1 MFRLRPDATAVDF
14 GLDQANDMPGF
25 RVTGADDGPG
35 FRVRQPDDVPGF
47 RVNSDGSTRLGYPTA
62 GEPSLLQP
70 VQWAGESA
78 GYRNGRSD
86 SQGPVTLGDFFARAL
101 NRIGTEANAVVN
113 GAYSIFPGA
122 YDASRAV
129 ARGTGLMGQEEFRRF
144 GQEADFI
151 GRSLGQIARHPGTSA
166 RVAGR
171 ALSELDK
178 NPLFWHYMAGRAAM
192 GTLTGLGP
200 AAMAGNTLRAI
211 ENGRDLIDAL
221 KVGVQG
227 WPPAER

>member
-14 GLDQANDMPGF
+14 GLDQANDVPGF
-25 RVTGADDGPG
+25 RVTGSDEGPG

-47 RVNSDGSTRLGYPTA
+47 RVNSDGSTRPGYPTA
-62 GEPSLLQP
+62 GGPSSAQP
-70 VQWAGESA
+70 VRWAGEPA
-78 GYRNGRSD
+78 GYPNGRSD

-113 GAYSIFPGA
+113 GAYSVFPGVS
-122 YDASRAV
+122 DAGRAV

-151 GRSLGQIARHPGTSA
+151 GRSLGRIAQDPGTSA
-166 RVAGR
+166 RIAGR
-171 ALSELDK
+171 ALSELRK
-178 NPLFWHYMAGRAAM
+178 NPLFWHYMTGRAAM
-192 GTLTGLGP
+192 GISTGLGP

-211 ENGRDLIDAL
+211 ENGHDLIDVL
-221 KVGVQG
+221 KYSIQG